1 MTYEKEKDMTKKEGF
16 KTVETDLEELEEKIH
31 DHRKK
36 IFKRILITIIA
47 VLAVFAAAQ
56 LWMALRSYDS
66 YDIKNS
72 VDQGDKSAVQF
83 GTFCG
88 NVIEY
93 SNDGAVYMYGNGE
106 LIWNQAFEMA
116 SPHIEKCETYMAIY
130 DKNGT
135 DLFIMNKEGVV
146 KEIDTSLPISTVCIA
161 RQGTI
166 AVLLND
172 GENYYVKLY
181 DTAGKELAS
190 GEFYGEEGSIPVDIA
205 LSFDAKKLAVD
216 MMSINAGKVS
226 TIVSF
231 YNFGS
236 VGQNEIDNNVGTYTY
251 EDVLVPEIAY
261 VSDKKMIA
269 IGDSEI
275 IIFDG
280 KEKPAEKTKVELDK
294 EADNVFYSDD
304 YVGIAYKNN
313 DEKCTSH
320 IIVYD
325 MNGKMV
331 MENDTAINYSKIEM
345 NANNEVCVTSD
356 YECEI
361 YTVHGVKKFSYT
373 FDTQLY
379 AMLYEDGLNNYIIIH
394 EGTMDEVRLK

>member
-1 MTYEKEKDMTKKEGF
+1 MTKKEGF

-36 IFKRILITIIA
+36 IFKRIVITIIA

-93 SNDGAVYMYGNGE
+93 SNNGAVYMYGNGE

-190 GEFYGEEGSIPVDIA
+190 GEFYGEKGSIPVDIA

-304 YVGIAYKNN
+304 YVGIA
-313 DEKCTSH
+313 
-320 IIVYD
+320 
-325 MNGKMV
+325 
-331 MENDTAINYSKIEM
+331 
-345 NANNEVCVTSD
+345 
-356 YECEI
+356 
-361 YTVHGVKKFSYT
+361 
-373 FDTQLY
+373 
-379 AMLYEDGLNNYIIIH
+379 
-394 EGTMDEVRLK
+394 